1 MYWCMKDGGQQV
13 VLKAFSPS
21 SPNLEHEYSMLRRL
35 HRHPAMFVQLHTAV
49 TFGKTRLALEME
61 YIGDAAVP
69 FCPSSHAELQC
80 YMRSLLTVRKRLH
93 RDIHN

>member
-1 MYWCMKDGGQQV
+1 M
-13 VLKAFSPS
+13 VLKAFAPS
-21 SPNLEHEYSMLRRL
+21 DPNLEHEYSMLRRL
-35 HRHPAMFVQLHTAV
+35 HRHPTLFVQLHTAV

-61 YIGDAAVP
+61 YIGDAVP

-80 YMRSLLTVRKRLH
+80 YMRALLIVHKRLI